1 LSRAAGAEASA
12 GVKVA
17 PATGYHMSTDFPIK
31 LTLDAPDGVKLAKEE
46 QLAGK
51 GKQGDATEFSEKQLA
66 FTVKAT
72 ADKPGTYEVKGWFR
86 FGVCDKDSC
95 HPKTQPISIAVAA
108 N

>member
-1 LSRAAGAEASA
+1 MKVIPGAGF
-12 GVKVA
+12 
-17 PATGYHMSTDFPIK
+17 HMSTDFPIK

-46 QLAGK
+46 QLSGK
-51 GKQGDATEFSEKQLA
+51 GQKGDADEFSEKQLA